1 LGIKEKITKRIREEE
16 AGEREGDEWIS
27 LVNGR

>member
-16 AGEREGDEWIS
+16 AGKSADKNR
-27 LVNGR
+27 L